1 MSYNQVILDFVIF
14 LRRQINTWYFKSLI
28 LVKQL
33 KGISGIGIE
42 RNLPLMAFILTY
54 RSQLNLHVYT
64 AYYNTDVTFSVF
76 YVLVPMKM

>member
-28 LVKQL
+28 LVNTL

-42 RNLPLMAFILTY
+42 RNLPFMAFILTY
-54 RSQLNLHVYT
+54 RSQLNLYT
-64 AYYNTDVTFSVF
+64 AYYNTDITFSVF